1 MKTIHQAAI
10 LALLGLFNNFCIA
23 ANLVSIPSQDGKLA
37 IPGYW
42 FAADTVE
49 PRPAIIALHGCG
61 GTLDNNGH
69 LSKNR
74 IRDADYFNAENM
86 HFLVIDSFTPRG
98 QKSLCEI
105 SPSRRSIHEEDRR
118 EDVFAAMQW
127 LARQPGVD
135 PARIVVMGR
144 SHGAQTALSVLDR
157 TDKAVQAQTIQPRAV
172 VALYPGCSKFAKMW
186 NYELSAPLLLMIG
199 EKDDWTPAK
208 TCVELHE
215 KIKRSQKDAMFE
227 LQLYPDSYHGFD
239 GTAPVGIRTG
249 LGGPRSGMATVGGN
263 PAARE
268 QAHRRMFDFLAAQL
282 DTPLLLTHDERF
294 KGHRY
299 GLPPASGFAGID
311 DAAAVP
317 LSAKGR
323 ARFQHYRTLEPPK
336 AFVITE
342 KKGWFIAAGDAQAM
356 QTSLDLCGKQKCWLY
371 AVDDRVVWQADV
383 TARLDQA
390 GLRRKMPSK
399 KLQEKGP
406 LQ

>member
-1 MKTIHQAAI
+1 MKTIHRAAV
-10 LALLGLFNNFCIA
+10 LALLCIFSNICFA
-23 ANLVSIPSQDGKLA
+23 ITLVSIPTQDGKLA

-42 FAADTVE
+42 FAADTDE
-49 PRPAIIALHGCG
+49 PRPAVIALHGCG
-61 GTLDNNGH
+61 GTLDDNGK

-74 IRDADYFNAENM
+74 IRDADYFNAEKM

-98 QKSLCEI
+98 QKSICEI

-135 PARIVVMGR
+135 RTRIVVMGR

-157 TDKAVQAQTIQPRAV
+157 TDKAVQAETIQPKAV
-172 VALYPGCSKFAKMW
+172 IALYPGCSKFAKMW

-208 TCVELHE
+208 ACVELHE
-215 KIKRSQKDAMFE
+215 KIKRSQKDAVFE

-249 LGGPRSGMATVGGN
+249 LGGPRNGMATTGGN
-263 PAARE
+263 PVARE
-268 QAHRRMFDFLAAQL
+268 QSHRRMFDFLATQL
-282 DTPLLLTHDERF
+282 DMPLLLTHEERF

-299 GLPPASGFAGID
+299 VLPPASSFARIED
-311 DAAAVP
+311 LAAVP

-323 ARFQHYRTLEPPK
+323 ARYHHYLTLNPPK
-336 AFVITE
+336 AFVISE
-342 KKGWFIAAGDAQAM
+342 KKGWFIAADDAQAM

-371 AVDDRVVWQADV
+371 AVDDRVVWESDV
-383 TARLDQA
+383 AARIDQA
-390 GLRRKMPSK
+390 GLRRKSSSK
-399 KLQEKGP
+399 KMKEKGDSR
-406 LQ
+406 

>member
-1 MKTIHQAAI
+1 MKTIHRAAA
-10 LALLGLFNNFCIA
+10 LALLSLFSTLCTGV
-23 ANLVSIPSQDGKLA
+23 NLVSIPSQDGKLA

-42 FAADTVE
+42 FATDTAE
-49 PRPAIIALHGCG
+49 PRPAVITLHGCG
-61 GTLDNNGH
+61 GTLDDSGH

-74 IRDADYFNAENM
+74 IRDADYFNAEKM
-86 HFLVIDSFTPRG
+86 HLLVIDSFTPRG

-135 PARIVVMGR
+135 RTRIVVIGR

-186 NYELSAPLLLMIG
+186 DYELSAPLLLMIG

-208 TCVELHE
+208 ACVELQE
-215 KIKRSQKDAMFE
+215 KIKRSQKNALFE

-239 GTAPVGIRTG
+239 GTGPVHTRTG
-249 LGGPRSGMATVGGN
+249 LGGPRSGTATVGGN
-263 PAARE
+263 PVARE
-268 QAHRRMFDFLAAQL
+268 QAHRRLFDFLAVQL

-299 GLPPASGFAGID
+299 VLPPASGFARIND
-311 DAAAVP
+311 IAALP
-317 LSAKGR
+317 LGEKGR
-323 ARFQHYRTLEPPK
+323 TRYQHYLNLPSPK

-342 KKGWFIAAGDAQAM
+342 KNGWFFSADNADAM
-356 QTSLDLCGKQKCWLY
+356 QASLAQCRKFKCWLY
-371 AVDDRVVWQADV
+371 AVDDRVVWHADAS
-383 TARLDQA
+383 ARIGHA
-390 GLRRKMPSK
+390 GLRRKTP
-399 KLQEKGP
+399 
-406 LQ
+406 